1 MKISPGGGAPRAAGA
16 RTAIRAGEG
25 GFRVSAGEPAAA
37 GAVTSAAQSPE
48 VSALLALQSAGD
60 EAGKRQRN
68 RAALE
73 RMLTMMERLRD
84 EIADGAISDRALNA
98 LCDAACAKIED
109 PDPRLAEIAGE
120 IVLRA
125 RVELAKRGL

>member
-1 MKISPGGGAPRAAGA
+1 MKVSPGGGASRASGPRAAA
-16 RTAIRAGEG
+16 RAGEG
-25 GFRVSAGEPAAA
+25 GFRVGAGEPAAA
-37 GAVTSAAQSPE
+37 GAVGGAAATPD
-48 VSALLALQSAGD
+48 VGALLALQSAGE

-73 RMLTMMERLRD
+73 RMLAMMERVRD
-84 EIADGAISDRALNA
+84 EIVDGEVSDRALQA
-98 LCDAACAKIED
+98 LCDAASAKIED
-109 PDPRLAEIAGE
+109 PDPRLSEIAGE